1 MRTFSVA
8 LRQLATACFAQIQA
22 QLGEGH
28 VNIIAAQEVLL
39 TSQHLAIG
47 MEYASGG
54 NLTAYVTSRWPQAQ
68 ARSKMFLSE
77 EEARFYFKVRITHRF
92 NSEG

>member
-1 MRTFSVA
+1 M
-8 LRQLATACFAQIQA
+8 AQIQA

-28 VNIIAAQEVLL
+28 VNIIAAREVLL

-54 NLTAYVTSRWPQAQ
+54 NLTAYVTSRWPKAQ
-68 ARSKMFLSE
+68 ARSKLFLPE
-77 EEARFYFKVRITHRF
+77 DEARYYFRVRTTHLVPLRW
-92 NSEG
+92 G